1 LLLWA
6 GSLIISK
13 TMQKTDVVEK
23 AQFSNGSTLFLLA
36 MMAQLQLWDGII
48 TQAFV
53 ACGLAAEGNRVAAH
67 LLARGDYLPLKI
79 AGILVCLALLWVVGR
94 RYPALAK
101 LTASV
106 ICIFYLAVIVWNF
119 LVVFSG

>member
-1 LLLWA
+1 
-6 GSLIISK
+6 
-13 TMQKTDVVEK
+13 MQKTATIGK
-23 AQFSNGSTLFLLA
+23 AQFSSESTLFLLA

-53 ACGLAAEGNRVAAH
+53 AGGLAAEGNHVAAH
-67 LLARGDYLPLKI
+67 LLGQGNYLPLKI
-79 AGILVCLALLWVVGR
+79 AGILLCLALLWVVGR
-94 RYPALAK
+94 RFPALAK

-106 ICIFYLAVIVWNF
+106 VCIFYLAVIVWNF